1 MEGRAVRFLRGALQ
15 LAEQSA
21 AAPGTAPVFIFLCAF
36 FHLYAFFR
44 FFPNIFMRLSTI
56 YYASF
61 DYLCF
66 FWLYASFVLRQA
78 RRLLL
83 YAFFLF

>member
-1 MEGRAVRFLRGALQ
+1 MEGRTVHFLRGALQ

-21 AAPGTAPVFIFLCAF
+21 AAAGTAPVFIFVLPF
-36 FHLYAFFR
+36 FIYTRLLFF
-44 FFPNIFMRLSTI
+44 FNIFMRLSTI

-66 FWLYASFVLRQA
+66 FLLYASFVLHQA
-78 RRLLL
+78 RRLPFIR
-83 YAFFLF
+83 FFF